1 MVMAARAGGLLVSI
15 LCHLLILLI
24 PLSLATRPPKTY
36 PPVELVMTMAP
47 PVREPAPEPA
57 APPPPEPP
65 KPKIKQVKPQP
76 RPRPVITEP
85 VAAKTF
91 MPQPV
96 APPQPP
102 TRVAS
107 AAPRATT
114 GSSNPGPPGP
124 VVADFGSAQG
134 PAFLRRVL
142 PVYPELAR
150 RLGKEGRVV
159 LRLHIDARGNLQR
172 VEVVEGAGFGFEEAA
187 VAAVKQSSFR
197 PAMVQGEPRACI
209 ARLPIKFALKN

>member
-1 MVMAARAGGLLVSI
+1 MVLAMRSGGFILSI
-15 LCHLLILLI
+15 LCHIFILLI
-24 PLSLATRPPKTY
+24 PLSVATKVPPTY
-36 PPVELVMTMAP
+36 PPVEMVMTLAP
-47 PVREPAPEPA
+47 PPESPPAPEPA
-57 APPPPEPP
+57 LPPEPP

-91 MPQPV
+91 IPQPV

-102 TRVAS
+102 TQVVSAPPQAS
-107 AAPRATT
+107 AGRST
-114 GSSNPGPPGP
+114 PGPPGP
-124 VVADFGSAQG
+124 VLADFGSASG

-187 VAAVKQSSFR
+187 IAAVRQSSFR

>member
-1 MVMAARAGGLLVSI
+1 MVLAARVSGLFFSI
-15 LCHLLILLI
+15 LCHIFILLI
-24 PLSLATRPPKTY
+24 PLSLATNVPKTY

-47 PVREPAPEPA
+47 PVPEPAPPPA
-57 APPPPEPP
+57 APPQPEPP
-65 KPKIKQVKPQP
+65 RPKVKPQP
-76 RPRPVITEP
+76 RPQPRPVITEP
-85 VAAKTF
+85 VPAKTF

-96 APPQPP
+96 APPRPLAP
-102 TRVAS
+102 VAS
-107 AAPRATT
+107 APRPVTAG
-114 GSSNPGPPGP
+114 GSPGPPGP
-124 VVADFGSAQG
+124 VMADFGSAQG

-142 PVYPELAR
+142 PVYPELAK

-187 VAAVKQSSFR
+187 VVAVKQSSFR

-209 ARLPIKFALKN
+209 ARLPIKFVLKN